1 MVTGEPEQPRKF
13 GLFHCKFCHMNLTIK
28 KGERQVLQLDSK
40 KVVITITSFRL
51 KCKRSMRLKI
61 KAKGIS
67 KSNQARL

>member
-1 MVTGEPEQPRKF
+1 MEI
-13 GLFHCKFCHMNLTIK
+13 TIK
-28 KGERQVLQLDSK
+28 KGERQVLQLNAK